1 MHLLEV
7 ILLDLEHSLL
17 LLSLD
22 TLIVASPV
30 EKRILELLD
39 AVVEV
44 VGLFYEVLIVFVAV
58 NVVPGDTL

>member
-58 NVVPGDTL
+58 NVVPRDTL